1 MADVAVPTPFRLSF
15 DAAPA
20 RPNASH
26 GACQWVGAGW
36 LRPVRPIPGAHHVHH
51 SEPLPRFV
59 GNAREALEFYR
70 SVFGG
75 ELTVSTYGESQASE
89 DPAQKDLVMHGQLT
103 APGGL
108 TLMASDGPAG
118 TEPVTESSITISL
131 SGDDAATLRGYWD
144 GLAEARRSPS
154 RSWWRRGATSSA
166 C

>member
-1 MADVAVPTPFRLSF
+1 MSITLNPYL
-15 DAAPA
+15 
-20 RPNASH
+20 
-26 GACQWVGAGW
+26 G
-36 LRPVRPIPGAHHVHH
+36 
-51 SEPLPRFV
+51 FV

-144 GLAEARRSPS
+144 GLAE
-154 RSWWRRGATSSA
+154 GATIAEPLVVAPWGDEFGMLTDRFGTAWMVNISA
-166 C
+166 APSA